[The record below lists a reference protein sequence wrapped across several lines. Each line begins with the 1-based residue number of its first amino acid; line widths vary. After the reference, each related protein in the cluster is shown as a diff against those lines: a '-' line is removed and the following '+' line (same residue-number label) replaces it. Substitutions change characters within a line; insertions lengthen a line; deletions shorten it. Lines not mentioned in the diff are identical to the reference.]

1 MRRKM
6 GGTAV
11 KRAIIVAMVAMLTIS
26 QPMMTYASENTQTV
40 VDDHGH
46 DGDVATHVK
55 STDGEYTDT
64 AKEAQTVHD
73 SAASVK
79 DMEAQVQIAQNAAQD
94 AGQKVQEIQKAVS
107 EVKSAANTAS
117 SAADTA
123 NSAVGSANAAAGSAA
138 EAATDTK
145 SASDGVNNLIDKT
158 TKALPQV
165 NGKQATLDEAV
176 SAYNDTVAATQASL
190 DKINAGKSVSVP
202 GEGTVLTED
211 YVKKQA
217 QIAEDAN
224 KAAKAALEAAIAV
237 DTTVVNQEVKDHVQ
251 DAVDAAS
258 TAQHAAD
265 NAESAYDAAK
275 ANYLQAIAQY
285 NAQAGA
291 LGEATIDVSVL
302 SSEEKA
308 AYDGYLLAANKMLQP
323 QKSYTDQITAGLTNI
338 ENAVDSAEDTASD
351 AATKLTD
358 AAEQIQNATIVFNT
372 AEKDYDKAKSEA
384 ESALQTAQLAQ
395 KKLKESGDDKIAQ
408 GAADKVS
415 NYYVTPAAT
424 AVVASEQNVLEQQ
437 RSVSEKQQALSDAG
451 NTYSAAVA
459 AAQQAGKK
467 NYQDQVDKYQSEIDQ
482 KKNALSL
489 AIAERSKASG
499 FSSYFIAQGKVT
511 KCEAELKAANMKMG
525 WFQETNSEDEYAADA
540 VKNSEDVKA
549 AVSAQKAAKNN
560 LDAAQGQLKSVQNQL
575 TADQN
580 TLAAATATRDDYLT
594 QINAAYQTGATQGL
608 IDAVNQ
614 EITDSA
620 VKINQVEFDKDLNEW
635 ANGFLNTAD
644 FDYSSW
650 SKYFKSLDEY
660 KESLE
665 EKDDVQDYIDETY
678 DINNA
683 VKKFFNDSQ
692 AAQWMISTKDTNKVM
707 QAVSN
712 ALKAQIVKKYEY
724 MATANANF
732 ANLDTQKAYHTAD
745 SEVTGAQTAVTEI
758 KTIKGSVTEANE
770 NLIDAQT
777 TYNRAKTQL
786 DAVKKD
792 VDGLSLSK
800 VNLAALN
807 RKIADAKEALA
818 TAKEE
823 LGAAHASAL
832 AAENYSNWAQAL
844 IKDQNALVYVQT
856 QTGAD
861 GNAIPAVSNVKGYDT
876 QNQDV
881 KSRSTSDFV
890 SVSDQ
895 KQVIPYTIYRAFVA
909 AMYDKYSYSDVEKT
923 ASLTKGKGAALGTET
938 QSVVF
943 WEVNSD
949 NQLTGKYYQALA
961 GGAAPAD
968 MPNGTYFIGYTVKH
982 EGDGYHMDGT
992 MYRYTQ
998 PVPQTE
1004 TTTTTTTT
1012 STVTT
1017 TTAATIIAEAATPLA
1032 ATPAVLGAR
1041 RAPSV
1046 ATVET
1051 AATAQTPAVLGAARS
1066 RATGDSTHDDL
1077 RLMITLAGAAGAA
1090 GLFAA
1095 EKRKKAQKKEQ

>member
-6 GGTAV
+6 GSTTV

-46 DGDVATHVK
+46 DDDVATHVK
-55 STDGEYTDT
+55 STDSEYTDT
-64 AKEAQTVHD
+64 AKEAQEVHD
-73 SAASVK
+73 SASSVK
-79 DMEAQVQIAQNAAQD
+79 DMEAQVQIAQAAAQD
-94 AGQKVQEIQKAVS
+94 AGQKVQEIQQAVS
-107 EVKSAANTAS
+107 EVKSAANTAN
-117 SAADTA
+117 SAANTA
-123 NSAVGSANAAAGSAA
+123 NSAVESANSAAGSAA
-138 EAATDTK
+138 GAAADTL
-145 SASDGVNNLIDKT
+145 SNADSVNDLIDKT

-176 SAYNDTVAATQASL
+176 SAYNDTVAAAQASL
-190 DKINAGKSVSVP
+190 DKINAGGTISVT
-202 GEGTVLTED
+202 GEGTVSTED

-217 QIAEDAN
+217 QIAEDAR

-251 DAVDAAS
+251 AAVDAAS

-275 ANYLQAIAQY
+275 ADYLQAIAQY
-285 NAQAGA
+285 NAQAVA

-308 AYDGYLLAANKMLQP
+308 AYDGYLLAAGKMLQP
-323 QKSYTDQITAGLTNI
+323 QKAYTDQITAGLTDVG
-338 ENAVDSAEDTASD
+338 NAVDSAEDAASD
-351 AATKLTD
+351 AATKLEN
-358 AAEQIQNATIVFNT
+358 AAVQIQTATSVFST
-372 AEKDYDKAKSEA
+372 AEAGYNKAKLEA
-384 ESALQTAQLAQ
+384 ESALQAAQQAQ
-395 KKLKESGDDKIAQ
+395 AKLKTSGDDKTAQ
-408 GAADKVS
+408 SAADKVN
-415 NYYVTPAAT
+415 NYYVTPAESALKKSEDNANAKAAEVEEKLKALNAAQTDYTT
-424 AVVASEQNVLEQQ
+424 AVAE
-437 RSVSEKQQALSDAG
+437 
-451 NTYSAAVA
+451 
-459 AAQQAGKK
+459 AQSAGKASYASDLK
-467 NYQDQVDKYQSEIDQ
+467 KYTD
-482 KKNALSL
+482 A
-489 AIAERSKASG
+489 
-499 FSSYFIAQGKVT
+499 VT
-511 KCEAELKAANMKMG
+511 KAENDVTNARNFYQKMKYEGILQKAQIKEN
-525 WFQETNSEDEYAADA
+525 WFRQWNSADDYAEDA
-540 VKNSEDVKA
+540 VKDSAKVRTKA
-549 AVSAQKAAKNN
+549 LDKNAAESAYNTAKSQS
-560 LDAAQGQLKSVQNQL
+560 DAAQTQLR
-575 TADQN
+575 ADQN
-580 TLAAATATRDDYLT
+580 TLAAATDTRDDYLT
-594 QINAAYQTGATQGL
+594 QISAAYQAGATQGL

-635 ANGFLNTAD
+635 ANGFLNTAN

-650 SKYFKSLDEY
+650 SKYFKSWDEY
-660 KESLE
+660 TASLK

-678 DINNA
+678 DIDNA

-692 AAQWMISTKDTNKVM
+692 AAQWLISTNDTEKVM
-707 QAVSN
+707 QAVSD
-712 ALKAQIVKKYEY
+712 ALKAQLVKKYEY

-745 SEVTGAQTAVTEI
+745 IEVTEAQTAAAKI
-758 KTIKGSVTEANE
+758 KTINGSVTNAKK
-770 NLIDAQT
+770 NLDDAQS
-777 TYNRAKTQL
+777 TYNNAKAQL

-800 VNLAALN
+800 VDLAALN
-807 RKIADAKEALA
+807 QKIADAKKALA

-844 IKDQNALVYVQT
+844 IQEQNTLVYVQK
-856 QTGAD
+856 QTDAD
-861 GNAIPAVSNVKGYDT
+861 GNTIPAVSNAKGYDT

-909 AMYDKYSYSDVEKT
+909 AMYDKYSYSDVEKA

-961 GGAAPAD
+961 GGTAPAN
-968 MPNGTYFIGYTVKH
+968 MPSGTYFIGYTVKH

-1004 TTTTTTTT
+1004 TTTTTTT

-1017 TTAATIIAEAATPLA
+1017 TTAATTIAETATPLA

-1041 RAPSV
+1041 RTPSV
-1046 ATVET
+1046 ATAET
-1051 AATAQTPAVLGAARS
+1051 AAIAQTPAVLGAARS

-1077 RLMITLAGAAGAA
+1077 RLIVTLAGAAGAA